1 MTRRDELGELRR
13 VAALA
18 RGYLREQVEGTRVEE
33 HAYRARLAAA
43 LALVEPEDEL
53 RLTDPPTELRRCVA
67 ELVAQVAELEAVAEL
82 RELRDQVRDE
92 EHDEAEAAAVER
104 AELAELVEIV
114 DLDDE
119 HRLRVFCWI
128 CSAEA
133 GKPCA
138 DLHGQELA
146 TPHPA
151 RGER

>member
-1 MTRRDELGELRR
+1 VTRRDELGELRR

-82 RELRDQVRDE
+82 RELRDEQRDDERAAE
-92 EHDEAEAAAVER
+92 ELAELHAEEVELAARIER
-104 AELAELVEIV
+104 ATRRAEDAELAEDRER
-114 DLDDE
+114 D
-119 HRLRVFCWI
+119 
-128 CSAEA
+128 AA
-133 GKPCA
+133 
-138 DLHGQELA
+138 ELA
-146 TPHPA
+146 A
-151 RGER
+151 LDAADAADEEADR